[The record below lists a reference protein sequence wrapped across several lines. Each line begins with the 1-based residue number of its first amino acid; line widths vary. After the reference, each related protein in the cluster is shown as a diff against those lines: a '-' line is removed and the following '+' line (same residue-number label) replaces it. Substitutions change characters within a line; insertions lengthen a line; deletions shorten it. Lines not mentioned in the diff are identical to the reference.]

1 MGASIEEI
9 SKLFDRKLENFK
21 TDFMEEF
28 TRKIKDEIVL
38 EKINPTIKEHIVLI
52 KYNAEVLN
60 GHETNLKDQ
69 EIIIDNQKSL
79 LTIRNHY

>member
-1 MGASIEEI
+1 MPLIEEI

-28 TRKIKDEIVL
+28 TRKIKDEIVTEVL

-60 GHETNLKDQ
+60 DHETN
-69 EIIIDNQKSL
+69 
-79 LTIRNHY
+79 

>member
-28 TRKIKDEIVL
+28 TRKIKDEIVAEVL
-38 EKINPTIKEHIVLI
+38 KKINPTIKEHIVLI
-52 KYNAEVLN
+52 K
-60 GHETNLKDQ
+60 
-69 EIIIDNQKSL
+69 
-79 LTIRNHY
+79 